1 MRFYAVTRLSHK
13 LITDINICKII
24 IIIIIIIIIYIY
36 IYIYKTETF
45 KALTIFHISTIL
57 KKIIIK
63 KNFFKPNQKKKK
75 KHKCKSFSKALNP
88 IYKLP
93 SLSPQFA
100 QELHLPTP
108 TTQSSSST
116 SSPNVQTH
124 SRSPSSDPR

>member
-24 IIIIIIIIIYIY
+24 IIIIIIIIYIYMY

-63 KNFFKPNQKKKK
+63 KKTFLNLTKKKK
-75 KHKCKSFSKALNP
+75 KNINARAFLKP
-88 IYKLP
+88 
-93 SLSPQFA
+93 
-100 QELHLPTP
+100 
-108 TTQSSSST
+108 
-116 SSPNVQTH
+116 
-124 SRSPSSDPR
+124 